1 MSGLMTFLRQRHEEV
16 LKGTYYIRRPKTTD
30 DSGIPFGYSIIDES
44 DRSVAKLLNTLET
57 ARTIQTIKTDD
68 NLPLPENS
76 PFGYIVT
83 QSGEL
88 WVIDGYITRIMNE
101 ENKQAL
107 RLLVKTNQ
115 TAQIMRL
122 SKVSNPWGLK

>member
-30 DSGIPFGYSIIDES
+30 DAGIPFGYSIIDES
-44 DRSVAKLLNTLET
+44 DRSIAKLLNTLET
-57 ARTIQTIKTDD
+57 AKTIQTIKTDD
-68 NLPLPENS
+68 DLPLPENT
-76 PFGYIVT
+76 PFGYVVT

-88 WVIDGYITRIMNE
+88 WQLEGYITKIMNE
-101 ENKQAL
+101 DNKQAL

>member
-30 DSGIPFGYSIIDES
+30 DAGISFGYSIIDES
-44 DRSVAKLLNTLET
+44 DRSIAKLLNTLET
-57 ARTIQTIKTDD
+57 AKTIQTIKTDD
-68 NLPLPENS
+68 DLPLPENS
-76 PFGYIVT
+76 PFGYVVT

-88 WVIDGYITRIMNE
+88 WLIEGYITKIMNE
-101 ENKQAL
+101 DNKQAL

>member
-30 DSGIPFGYSIIDES
+30 DAGIPFGYSIIDES
-44 DRSVAKLLNTLET
+44 DRSIAKLLNTLET
-57 ARTIQTIKTDD
+57 AKTIQTIKTDD
-68 NLPLPENS
+68 DLPLPENT
-76 PFGYIVT
+76 PFGYVVT

-88 WVIDGYITRIMNE
+88 WQIEGYITKIMNE
-101 ENKQAL
+101 DNKQAL

-122 SKVSNPWGLK
+122 SKINNPWGLK

>member
-1 MSGLMTFLRQRHEEV
+1 MAGLMAFLRHRGDEV

-30 DSGIPFGYSIIDES
+30 DAGIPFGYSIIDES
-44 DRSVAKLLNTLET
+44 DRSIATLLNNIET

-68 NLPLPENS
+68 DLPLPENT
-76 PFGYIVT
+76 PFGYVVT
-83 QSGEL
+83 QSEEL
-88 WVIDGYITRIMNE
+88 WMIDGYITKILVE

-107 RLLVKTNQ
+107 RLLKKTNQ

-122 SKVSNPWGLK
+122 SKVQNPWGLK

>member
-16 LKGTYYIRRPKTTD
+16 LKGTYYIRHPKTTD
-30 DSGIPFGYSIIDES
+30 DAGIPFGYSIIDES
-44 DRSVAKLLNTLET
+44 DRSIAKLLNTLET
-57 ARTIQTIKTDD
+57 AKTIQTIKTDD
-68 NLPLPENS
+68 DLPLPENT
-76 PFGYIVT
+76 PFGYVVT

-88 WVIDGYITRIMNE
+88 WQIEGYITKIMNE
-101 ENKQAL
+101 DNKQAL